1 MRLRASRQGLSAWLA
16 TTPLGHPPD
25 PVQVEDSPL
34 LRGLV
39 QGVVSVGILSV
50 LVAATGVTQI
60 SWLNLLAIPLSA
72 LGAYYSWRRRRRS
85 NALVKGLIALG
96 MVLALVWFFGRLL
109 PQPGDTRILL
119 AELLL
124 QLQVLHSFDLP
135 RRKDLGYSLMIGL
148 ILLGVAAT
156 VSQTLAFAPL
166 LLLFL
171 LLALPVLAL
180 DYHSRLGLPPQ
191 AWRSRPPRLALGQLL
206 GLFSLI
212 LALGLVIF
220 LALPRLPGYQIQNF
234 PVSATLDTPA
244 GFTGRAII
252 NPAYGQGDQDSSG
265 QSFTKGSQGS
275 IQGQGNLEG
284 RGQVDSTTYYGFNPQ
299 MNQNLRGV
307 MTPQVVMRV
316 RSQAPGFWRVMAFDR
331 YTGQGWTLGSPDQVQ
346 TLQRSNF
353 SYQTLLPLEP
363 SLAVSRPVVQTYTL
377 VNNFPNLVPALSQPR
392 DLYFPTREVAL
403 DSQGG
408 LRSPIALEAG
418 ITYTVVSQVPQRDRS
433 QLRQA
438 RRSYSP
444 AVKRQYLQVP
454 ERIRPAV
461 QRQTE
466 ALLARSP
473 KPLADPYE
481 QTLFLAQALKQSYT
495 LQPDLP
501 FFDADQDLVETFL
514 FTTGGGYPDHFATV
528 LTVMPRSIGIP
539 ARLAV
544 GFGEGQFN
552 PFTGYYVVRNTDAH
566 ALTEVYFPQ
575 YGWFGFDP
583 LPGHEVLPPAAQP
596 GETFSTLRRLWHWL
610 AGWLPSPLTSGL
622 QGLAQTLMELVR
634 RIWSG
639 LGGGW
644 RSGLGSL
651 ALALGAGLAIAAIDR
666 GLRQAHRWWRL
677 SQLPPAERVYQ
688 QMLTWCQDQGLARHR
703 GETPLEH
710 SQRIAPQLGVNQA
723 GALQALVWAYLSWY
737 YGGKTQNLTDLTVNL
752 TILRQSHRQMIQR
765 PWAYRPPP

>member
-25 PVQVEDSPL
+25 LAQVEDSPL
-34 LRGLV
+34 LRALV

-50 LVAATGVTQI
+50 LVAATGVTQV

-96 MVLALVWFFGRLL
+96 MVLALVWFFSRLL

-156 VSQTLAFAPL
+156 VSQTLTFAPL

-191 AWRSRPPRLALGQLL
+191 AWRSRPPGLALGQLL

-212 LALGLVIF
+212 LCLGLVIF

-244 GFTGRAII
+244 GFTGRTII

-265 QSFTKGSQGS
+265 QSFTADNQGA
-275 IQGQGNLEG
+275 IQGQGNLDG
-284 RGQVDSTTYYGFNPQ
+284 PGQVDSTTYYGFNPQ

-331 YTGQGWTLGSPDQVQ
+331 YTGQGWTLSSPEQVQ
-346 TLQRSNF
+346 TLQRSGF

-363 SLAVSRPVVQTYTL
+363 SLALSQPVVQTYTL

-438 RRSYSP
+438 RRTYSK
-444 AVKRQYLQVP
+444 AVQRQYLQVP
-454 ERIRPAV
+454 QRIRPAV

-473 KPLADPYE
+473 KPLSDPYE
-481 QTLFLAQALKQSYT
+481 QALFLAQALKQSYT

-501 FFDADQDLVETFL
+501 FFGPDQDLVETFL

-528 LTVMPRSIGIP
+528 LTVMLRSIGIP

-583 LPGHEVLPPAAQP
+583 IPGHEVLPSAAQP
-596 GETFSTLRRLWHWL
+596 GEAFSTLRRLWHWL

-622 QGLAQTLMELVR
+622 QGLIQALMELGGQ
-634 RIWSG
+634 IWSG

-644 RSGLGSL
+644 RAGLGSL
-651 ALALGAGLAIAAIDR
+651 ALALGAGLAIAAIQR
-666 GLRQAHRWWRL
+666 GLRQVHRWWRL

-688 QMLTWCQDQGLARHR
+688 QMLTWCQGQGLARHH

-710 SQRIAPQLGVNQA
+710 SQRIAPHLGINQA
-723 GALQALVWAYLSWY
+723 GALQALVWAYLGWH
-737 YGGKTQNLTDLTVNL
+737 YGGKAQNLPDLTVNL
-752 TILRQSHRQMIQR
+752 TILRQSSRRWGRHR
-765 PWAYRPPP
+765 PPYRPPT

>member
-1 MRLRASRQGLSAWLA
+1 M
-16 TTPLGHPPD
+16 
-25 PVQVEDSPL
+25 
-34 LRGLV
+34 
-39 QGVVSVGILSV
+39 
-50 LVAATGVTQI
+50 
-60 SWLNLLAIPLSA
+60 
-72 LGAYYSWRRRRRS
+72 
-85 NALVKGLIALG
+85 
-96 MVLALVWFFGRLL
+96 
-109 PQPGDTRILL
+109 
-119 AELLL
+119 
-124 QLQVLHSFDLP
+124 
-135 RRKDLGYSLMIGL
+135 
-148 ILLGVAAT
+148 
-156 VSQTLAFAPL
+156 
-166 LLLFL
+166 
-171 LLALPVLAL
+171 
-180 DYHSRLGLPPQ
+180 
-191 AWRSRPPRLALGQLL
+191 L

-212 LALGLVIF
+212 LCLGLLIF

-244 GFTGRAII
+244 GFTGRTII

-265 QSFTKGSQGS
+265 QSFTADNQGA

-284 RGQVDSTTYYGFNPQ
+284 PGQVDSTTYYGFNPQ

-331 YTGQGWTLGSPDQVQ
+331 YTGQGWTLSSPEQVQ
-346 TLQRSNF
+346 TLQRSGF

-363 SLAVSRPVVQTYTL
+363 SLAVSQPVVQTYTL

-438 RRSYSP
+438 RRAYSK
-444 AVKRQYLQVP
+444 AVQRQYLQVP
-454 ERIRPAV
+454 QRIRPAV

-473 KPLADPYE
+473 KPLSDPYE
-481 QTLFLAQALKQSYT
+481 QALFLAQALKQIYT

-501 FFDADQDLVETFL
+501 FFGPDQDLVETFL

-528 LTVMPRSIGIP
+528 LTVMLRSIGIP

-583 LPGHEVLPPAAQP
+583 IPGHEVLPSAAQP
-596 GETFSTLRRLWHWL
+596 GEAFSTLRRLWHWL

-622 QGLAQTLMELVR
+622 QGLIQALMELGG

-644 RSGLGSL
+644 RAGLGSL
-651 ALALGAGLAIAAIDR
+651 ALALGAGLAIATIHR
-666 GLRQAHRWWRL
+666 GLRQVHRWWRL

-688 QMLTWCQDQGLARHR
+688 QMLTWCQGQGLARHH

-710 SQRIAPQLGVNQA
+710 SQRIAPHLGINQA
-723 GALQALVWAYLSWY
+723 GALQALVWAYLGWH
-737 YGGKTQNLTDLTVNL
+737 YGGKAQNLPDLTVNL
-752 TILRQSHRQMIQR
+752 TILRQSSRRWGRHR
-765 PWAYRPPP
+765 PPYRPPP

>member
-16 TTPLGHPPD
+16 TTPLGRAPNPA
-25 PVQVEDSPL
+25 QVEDSLL
-34 LRGLV
+34 LRSLV

-60 SWLNLLAIPLSA
+60 SWFNVLAIPLSA
-72 LGAYYSWRRRRRS
+72 LGAYYSWRRRRQS

-96 MVLALVWFFGRLL
+96 MVLALIWFFSRLL
-109 PQPGDTRILL
+109 PQSGDTRILL

-135 RRKDLGYSLMIGL
+135 CRKDLGYSLVIGL

-156 VSQTLAFAPL
+156 VSQTLTFAPL
-166 LLLFL
+166 LILFL

-191 AWRSRPPRLALGQLL
+191 AWRSRPPRLALGQLF

-212 LALGLVIF
+212 LCLGLVIF
-220 LALPRLPGYQIQNF
+220 LGLPRLPGYQIQNF
-234 PVSATLDTPA
+234 PVSASLDTPA
-244 GFTGRAII
+244 GFTGRTII
-252 NPAYGQGDQDSSG
+252 NPAYGQGNQDSSG
-265 QSFTKGSQGS
+265 ESFTADNQGS

-284 RGQVDSTTYYGFNPQ
+284 PGQVDSTAYYGFNPQ

-346 TLQRSNF
+346 TLQRSGF

-392 DLYFPTREVAL
+392 ELYFPTREVAL

-481 QTLFLAQALKQSYT
+481 QALFLAQTLKQSYT

-501 FFDADQDLVETFL
+501 FFGPDQDLVETFL
-514 FTTGGGYPDHFATV
+514 FSTGGGYPDHFATA
-528 LTVMPRSIGIP
+528 LTVMLRSIGIP

-583 LPGHEVLPPAAQP
+583 IPGHEVLPPAAQP

-622 QGLAQTLMELVR
+622 QGLVQALIGLAS

-644 RSGLGSL
+644 RTGLGSL
-651 ALALGAGLAIAAIDR
+651 ALALGVGLAIAAIHR
-666 GLRQAHRWWRL
+666 GLGLAYQRWRL
-677 SQLPPAERVYQ
+677 SQLPPVERIYQ
-688 QMLTWCQDQGLARHR
+688 QMLTWCQGQGLARHP

-710 SQRIAPQLGVNQA
+710 SQRIVPQLGVNQA
-723 GALQALVWAYLSWY
+723 KALQALVWGYLGWH
-737 YGGKTQNLTDLTVNL
+737 YGGKVQNSTDLTANL
-752 TILRQSHRQMIQR
+752 TVLRQSSRRLIRR
-765 PWAYRPPP
+765 PPAYRPPT

>member
-1 MRLRASRQGLSAWLA
+1 
-16 TTPLGHPPD
+16 
-25 PVQVEDSPL
+25 VEDSPL

-72 LGAYYSWRRRRRS
+72 LGAYYSWRRRQRS
-85 NALVKGLIALG
+85 NAVIKGLIALG
-96 MVLALVWFFGRLL
+96 MVLALGWFFSRLL

-135 RRKDLGYSLMIGL
+135 RRKDLGYSMMIGL

-180 DYHSRLGLPPQ
+180 DYHSRLGLAPR
-191 AWRSRPPRLALGQLL
+191 AWRSQPPRLALGQLL
-206 GLFSLI
+206 TLFSLI
-212 LALGLVIF
+212 VCLGLVIF
-220 LALPRLPGYQIQNF
+220 LCLPRLPGYQIQNF

-244 GFTGRAII
+244 GFTGHTII
-252 NPAYGQGDQDSSG
+252 NPAYGQGEQDGSG
-265 QSFTKGSQGS
+265 ESFSADNQGS

-284 RGQVDSTTYYGFNPQ
+284 PGQVDSTTYYGFNPQ

-346 TLQRSNF
+346 TLQRSGF

-408 LRSPIALEAG
+408 LRSPVALEAG

-438 RRSYSP
+438 RRTYSQ
-444 AVKRQYLQVP
+444 AVQRQYLQVP

-461 QRQTE
+461 QRQTK

-481 QTLFLAQALKQSYT
+481 QALFLAQALKQSYT

-528 LTVMPRSIGIP
+528 LTVMLRSIGIP

-583 LPGHEVLPPAAQP
+583 IPGHELLPPSAQP
-596 GETFSTLRRLWHWL
+596 GASFSTLRRLWHWL

-644 RSGLGSL
+644 LAGLGSL
-651 ALALGAGLAIAAIDR
+651 ALAMGAGLAIGAIHR

-688 QMLTWCQDQGLARHR
+688 QMLTWCQHQGLAKQTR
-703 GETPLEH
+703 ETPLEH
-710 SQRIAPQLGVNQA
+710 SQRIAPQLEADQA
-723 GALQALVWAYLSWY
+723 GAVEALVWAYLGWH
-737 YGGKTQNLTDLTVNL
+737 YGGESQDLRDLTPKL
-752 TILRQSHRQMIQR
+752 AILSQSTGKLARR
-765 PWAYRPPP
+765 PVAVQGRP

>member
-1 MRLRASRQGLSAWLA
+1 
-16 TTPLGHPPD
+16 
-25 PVQVEDSPL
+25 
-34 LRGLV
+34 
-39 QGVVSVGILSV
+39 
-50 LVAATGVTQI
+50 
-60 SWLNLLAIPLSA
+60 
-72 LGAYYSWRRRRRS
+72 
-85 NALVKGLIALG
+85 

-528 LTVMPRSIGIP
+528 LTVMLRSIGIP

>member
-528 LTVMPRSIGIP
+528 LTVMLRSIGIP

>member
-1 MRLRASRQGLSAWLA
+1 
-16 TTPLGHPPD
+16 
-25 PVQVEDSPL
+25 
-34 LRGLV
+34 
-39 QGVVSVGILSV
+39 
-50 LVAATGVTQI
+50 
-60 SWLNLLAIPLSA
+60 
-72 LGAYYSWRRRRRS
+72 
-85 NALVKGLIALG
+85 
-96 MVLALVWFFGRLL
+96 
-109 PQPGDTRILL
+109 
-119 AELLL
+119 
-124 QLQVLHSFDLP
+124 
-135 RRKDLGYSLMIGL
+135 DLGYSLMIGL

-156 VSQTLAFAPL
+156 VSQTLTFAPL

-191 AWRSRPPRLALGQLL
+191 AWRSRPPGLALGQLL

-212 LALGLVIF
+212 LCLGLVIF

-244 GFTGRAII
+244 GFTGRTII

-265 QSFTKGSQGS
+265 QSFTADNQGA

-284 RGQVDSTTYYGFNPQ
+284 PGQVDSTTYYGFNPQ

-331 YTGQGWTLGSPDQVQ
+331 YTGQGWTLSSPEQVQ
-346 TLQRSNF
+346 TLQRSGF

-363 SLAVSRPVVQTYTL
+363 SLAVSQPVVQTYTL

-438 RRSYSP
+438 RRAYSK
-444 AVKRQYLQVP
+444 AVQRQYLQVP
-454 ERIRPAV
+454 QRIRPAV

-473 KPLADPYE
+473 KPLSDPYE
-481 QTLFLAQALKQSYT
+481 QALFLAQALKQSYT

-501 FFDADQDLVETFL
+501 FFGPDQDLVETFL

-528 LTVMPRSIGIP
+528 LTVMLRSIGIP

-583 LPGHEVLPPAAQP
+583 IPGHEVLPSAAQP
-596 GETFSTLRRLWHWL
+596 GEAFSTLRRLWHWL

-622 QGLAQTLMELVR
+622 QGLIQALMELGG

-644 RSGLGSL
+644 RAGLGSL
-651 ALALGAGLAIAAIDR
+651 ALALGAGLAIATIHR
-666 GLRQAHRWWRL
+666 GLRQVHRWWRL

-688 QMLTWCQDQGLARHR
+688 QMLTWCQGQGLARHH

-710 SQRIAPQLGVNQA
+710 SQRIAPHLGINQA
-723 GALQALVWAYLSWY
+723 GALQALVWAYLGWH
-737 YGGKTQNLTDLTVNL
+737 YGGKAQNLPDLTVNL
-752 TILRQSHRQMIQR
+752 TILRQSSRRWGRHR
-765 PWAYRPPP
+765 PPYRPPP

>member
-1 MRLRASRQGLSAWLA
+1 M
-16 TTPLGHPPD
+16 
-25 PVQVEDSPL
+25 
-34 LRGLV
+34 
-39 QGVVSVGILSV
+39 
-50 LVAATGVTQI
+50 
-60 SWLNLLAIPLSA
+60 
-72 LGAYYSWRRRRRS
+72 
-85 NALVKGLIALG
+85 
-96 MVLALVWFFGRLL
+96 
-109 PQPGDTRILL
+109 
-119 AELLL
+119 
-124 QLQVLHSFDLP
+124 
-135 RRKDLGYSLMIGL
+135 
-148 ILLGVAAT
+148 
-156 VSQTLAFAPL
+156 
-166 LLLFL
+166 
-171 LLALPVLAL
+171 
-180 DYHSRLGLPPQ
+180 
-191 AWRSRPPRLALGQLL
+191 
-206 GLFSLI
+206 
-212 LALGLVIF
+212 
-220 LALPRLPGYQIQNF
+220 
-234 PVSATLDTPA
+234 
-244 GFTGRAII
+244 
-252 NPAYGQGDQDSSG
+252 
-265 QSFTKGSQGS
+265 
-275 IQGQGNLEG
+275 
-284 RGQVDSTTYYGFNPQ
+284 
-299 MNQNLRGV
+299 

-331 YTGQGWTLGSPDQVQ
+331 YTGQGWTLSSPEQVQ
-346 TLQRSNF
+346 TLQRSGF

-363 SLAVSRPVVQTYTL
+363 SLAVSQPVVQTYTL

-438 RRSYSP
+438 RRAYSK
-444 AVKRQYLQVP
+444 AVQRQYLQVP

-473 KPLADPYE
+473 KPLSDPYE
-481 QTLFLAQALKQSYT
+481 QALFLAQALKQSYT

-501 FFDADQDLVETFL
+501 FFGPDQDLVETFL

-528 LTVMPRSIGIP
+528 LTVMLRSIGIP

-583 LPGHEVLPPAAQP
+583 IPGHEVLPSSAQP
-596 GETFSTLRRLWHWL
+596 GEAFSTLRRLWHWL

-622 QGLAQTLMELVR
+622 QGLIQALMELAG

-644 RSGLGSL
+644 RAGLGSL
-651 ALALGAGLAIAAIDR
+651 ALALGAGLAIATIDR
-666 GLRQAHRWWRL
+666 GLRQVHRWWRL

-688 QMLTWCQDQGLARHR
+688 QMLTWCQGQGLARHY

-710 SQRIAPQLGVNQA
+710 SQRIAPHLGINQA
-723 GALQALVWAYLSWY
+723 GALQALVWGYLGWH
-737 YGGKTQNLTDLTVNL
+737 YGGKAQNLPDLTVSL
-752 TILRQSHRQMIQR
+752 TILRQSSRRRGRHR
-765 PWAYRPPP
+765 PPYRPPP

>member
-1 MRLRASRQGLSAWLA
+1 
-16 TTPLGHPPD
+16 
-25 PVQVEDSPL
+25 
-34 LRGLV
+34 V

-528 LTVMPRSIGIP
+528 LTVMLRSIGIP

>member
-481 QTLFLAQALKQSYT
+481 QALFLAQALKQSYT

-528 LTVMPRSIGIP
+528 LTVMLRSIGIP

>member
-1 MRLRASRQGLSAWLA
+1 
-16 TTPLGHPPD
+16 
-25 PVQVEDSPL
+25 
-34 LRGLV
+34 
-39 QGVVSVGILSV
+39 
-50 LVAATGVTQI
+50 
-60 SWLNLLAIPLSA
+60 
-72 LGAYYSWRRRRRS
+72 
-85 NALVKGLIALG
+85 
-96 MVLALVWFFGRLL
+96 
-109 PQPGDTRILL
+109 
-119 AELLL
+119 
-124 QLQVLHSFDLP
+124 
-135 RRKDLGYSLMIGL
+135 
-148 ILLGVAAT
+148 
-156 VSQTLAFAPL
+156 
-166 LLLFL
+166 
-171 LLALPVLAL
+171 
-180 DYHSRLGLPPQ
+180 
-191 AWRSRPPRLALGQLL
+191 
-206 GLFSLI
+206 
-212 LALGLVIF
+212 
-220 LALPRLPGYQIQNF
+220 
-234 PVSATLDTPA
+234 
-244 GFTGRAII
+244 
-252 NPAYGQGDQDSSG
+252 
-265 QSFTKGSQGS
+265 
-275 IQGQGNLEG
+275 
-284 RGQVDSTTYYGFNPQ
+284 

-528 LTVMPRSIGIP
+528 LTVMLRSIGIP

-703 GETPLEH
+703 SETPLEH

>member
-1 MRLRASRQGLSAWLA
+1 MRLRARRQGFSTWLA
-16 TTPLGHPPD
+16 TTPLGRAPNPA
-25 PVQVEDSPL
+25 QVEDSLL
-34 LRGLV
+34 LRSLV

-60 SWLNLLAIPLSA
+60 SWFNVLAIPLSA
-72 LGAYYSWRRRRRS
+72 LGAYYSWRRRRQS

-96 MVLALVWFFGRLL
+96 MVLALIWFFSRLL
-109 PQPGDTRILL
+109 PQSGDTRILL

-135 RRKDLGYSLMIGL
+135 CRKDLGYSLVIGL

-156 VSQTLAFAPL
+156 VSQTLTFAPL
-166 LLLFL
+166 LILFL

-191 AWRSRPPRLALGQLL
+191 AWRSRSSRLALGQLL

-212 LALGLVIF
+212 LSLGLIIF
-220 LALPRLPGYQIQNF
+220 LGMPRLPGYQIQNF
-234 PVSATLDTPA
+234 PVSVTLDTPA
-244 GFTGRAII
+244 GFNGRTII
-252 NPAYGQGDQDSSG
+252 NPAYGQGTQGSSG
-265 QSFTKGSQGS
+265 ASFSKDNRGA
-275 IQGQGNLEG
+275 IQGQANLEG
-284 RGQVDSTTYYGFNPQ
+284 PGQVDSTTYYGFNPQ

-307 MTPQVVMRV
+307 MIPQVVMRV

-331 YTGQGWTLGSPDQVQ
+331 YTGQGWTLSSPEQVQ
-346 TLQRSNF
+346 TLQRSGF

-363 SLAVSRPVVQTYTL
+363 SLGMSRPVVQTYTL

-438 RRSYSP
+438 RRTYSS
-444 AVKRQYLQVP
+444 AVQRQYLQVP

-473 KPLADPYE
+473 KPLSDPYE
-481 QTLFLAQALKQSYT
+481 QALFLAQALKQSYT
-495 LQPDLP
+495 LQSDLP
-501 FFDADQDLVETFL
+501 FLGSDQDLVETFL
-514 FTTGGGYPDHFATV
+514 FTTGGGYADHFATV
-528 LTVMPRSIGIP
+528 LTVMLRSIGIP

-552 PFTGYYVVRNTDAH
+552 PFTGYYVVHNTDAH

-583 LPGHEVLPPAAQP
+583 IPGHELLPPAAQP

-610 AGWLPSPLTSGL
+610 AGWLPSPLTSGFQELL
-622 QGLAQTLMELVR
+622 QALMGLAR

-651 ALALGAGLAIAAIDR
+651 VLVLGAGLAIAAIHR
-666 GLRQAHRWWRL
+666 GLRQVYRWWRL

-688 QMLTWCQDQGLARHR
+688 QMLTWCQGQGFARHR

-710 SQRIAPQLGVNQA
+710 SERIAPHLGVNQA
-723 GALQALVWAYLSWY
+723 GALQALVWAYLDWH
-737 YGGKTQNLTDLTVNL
+737 YGEKDQNSPDLTANL
-752 TILRQSHRQMIQR
+752 TILRQSPRRLVRHRR
-765 PWAYRPPP
+765 PYRPLS

>member
-1 MRLRASRQGLSAWLA
+1 
-16 TTPLGHPPD
+16 
-25 PVQVEDSPL
+25 
-34 LRGLV
+34 
-39 QGVVSVGILSV
+39 
-50 LVAATGVTQI
+50 
-60 SWLNLLAIPLSA
+60 
-72 LGAYYSWRRRRRS
+72 
-85 NALVKGLIALG
+85 
-96 MVLALVWFFGRLL
+96 
-109 PQPGDTRILL
+109 
-119 AELLL
+119 
-124 QLQVLHSFDLP
+124 
-135 RRKDLGYSLMIGL
+135 
-148 ILLGVAAT
+148 
-156 VSQTLAFAPL
+156 
-166 LLLFL
+166 
-171 LLALPVLAL
+171 
-180 DYHSRLGLPPQ
+180 
-191 AWRSRPPRLALGQLL
+191 
-206 GLFSLI
+206 
-212 LALGLVIF
+212 
-220 LALPRLPGYQIQNF
+220 
-234 PVSATLDTPA
+234 
-244 GFTGRAII
+244 
-252 NPAYGQGDQDSSG
+252 
-265 QSFTKGSQGS
+265 
-275 IQGQGNLEG
+275 
-284 RGQVDSTTYYGFNPQ
+284 
-299 MNQNLRGV
+299 
-307 MTPQVVMRV
+307 
-316 RSQAPGFWRVMAFDR
+316 
-331 YTGQGWTLGSPDQVQ
+331 
-346 TLQRSNF
+346 
-353 SYQTLLPLEP
+353 
-363 SLAVSRPVVQTYTL
+363 
-377 VNNFPNLVPALSQPR
+377 
-392 DLYFPTREVAL
+392 
-403 DSQGG
+403 
-408 LRSPIALEAG
+408 
-418 ITYTVVSQVPQRDRS
+418 
-433 QLRQA
+433 
-438 RRSYSP
+438 
-444 AVKRQYLQVP
+444 VKRQYLQVP

-528 LTVMPRSIGIP
+528 LTVMLRSIGIP

>member
-284 RGQVDSTTYYGFNPQ
+284 PGQVDSTTYYGFNPQ

-528 LTVMPRSIGIP
+528 LTVMLRSIGIP

>member
-25 PVQVEDSPL
+25 PSQVEDSPL
-34 LRGLV
+34 LRALV

-60 SWLNLLAIPLSA
+60 SWFNLLAIPLSA

-96 MVLALVWFFGRLL
+96 MVLALVWFFSRLL

-156 VSQTLAFAPL
+156 VSQTLTFAPL

-180 DYHSRLGLPPQ
+180 DYHSRLGLSPQ
-191 AWRSRPPRLALGQLL
+191 AWRSRPPRLALGQVL

-212 LALGLVIF
+212 LCLGLVIF
-220 LALPRLPGYQIQNF
+220 LVLPRLPGYQIQNF

-244 GFTGRAII
+244 GFTGRTII

-265 QSFTKGSQGS
+265 KSFTADNQGT
-275 IQGQGNLEG
+275 IQGRGNLEG
-284 RGQVDSTTYYGFNPQ
+284 PGHVDSTTYYGFNPQ

-331 YTGQGWTLGSPDQVQ
+331 YTGQGWTLSSPEQVQ
-346 TLQRSNF
+346 TLQRSGF

-363 SLAVSRPVVQTYTL
+363 SLAVSQPVVQTYTL

-433 QLRQA
+433 PLRQA
-438 RRSYSP
+438 RRNYSP
-444 AVKRQYLQVP
+444 AVQRQYLQVP
-454 ERIRPAV
+454 QRIRPAV

-473 KPLADPYE
+473 KPLSDPYE
-481 QTLFLAQALKQSYT
+481 QALFLAQALKQSYT

-501 FFDADQDLVETFL
+501 FFGPDQDLVETFL

-528 LTVMPRSIGIP
+528 LTVMLRSIGIP

-583 LPGHEVLPPAAQP
+583 IPGHEVLPPAAQP

-622 QGLAQTLMELVR
+622 QGLIQALMELGG

-644 RSGLGSL
+644 RAGLGSL
-651 ALALGAGLAIAAIDR
+651 ALALGAGLAIATIHR
-666 GLRQAHRWWRL
+666 GLRQVHQWWRL

-688 QMLTWCQDQGLARHR
+688 QMLTWCQGEGLARHH

-710 SQRIAPQLGVNQA
+710 SQRITPHLGVNQA
-723 GALQALVWAYLSWY
+723 GALQTLVWAYLGWY
-737 YGGKTQNLTDLTVNL
+737 YGGKPQNLPDLTENL
-752 TILRQSHRQMIQR
+752 TILRQSSRR
-765 PWAYRPPP
+765 LVRCPATYRPPP